1 MPTPVSQRVGRS
13 GEREQVP
20 DEDIHDGDHDEGCE
34 PVPTPGGRQPLPRRS
49 LRVSY
54 DIDQPA
60 DGADPDQYGDD
71 EHEGVGRPGGGHV
84 TTDERLRHVS
94 TAAEGTEPTGHC
106 TERARKTEPCHE
118 MCGTHPE
125 ADKADRPDPEQ
136 CFPRRNWLV
145 DAPFHGHGNALQ

>member
-71 EHEGVGRPGGGHV
+71 EHEGVGRPRGGHV
-84 TTDERLRHVS
+84 TADQRLRHMS
-94 TAAEGTEPTGHC
+94 ATAEGTEPAGHG
-106 TERARKTEPCHE
+106 TERARKSEPRHE
-118 MCGTHPE
+118 VYGPHPDAE
-125 ADKADRPDPEQ
+125 QAD
-136 CFPRRNWLV
+136 
-145 DAPFHGHGNALQ
+145 